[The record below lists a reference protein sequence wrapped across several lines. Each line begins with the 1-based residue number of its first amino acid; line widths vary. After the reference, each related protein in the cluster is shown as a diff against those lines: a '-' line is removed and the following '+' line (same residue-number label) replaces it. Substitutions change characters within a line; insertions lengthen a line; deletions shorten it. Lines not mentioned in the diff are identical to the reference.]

1 MSFKQAKIVS
11 GLVTASV
18 AAAAA
23 GSVQAA
29 VIRSADSST
38 QTQAVSLDQVMVQN
52 TVSLARNALAQELY
66 TSQFKALSASEQELA
81 VAAPTVYLNIH
92 SDASLGSEVLGK
104 LYSNDIVKVLADND
118 GKWTKISSGSLVGY
132 VMSDYLVE
140 DDSAQV
146 LADLVKT
153 DVASVKNDDIKVYK
167 KADDGSGTVTTVS
180 KGDTLT
186 VKDADESDNYI
197 KVSTDDGDGYIARSD
212 ADVVS
217 VYPTAVTEEE
227 DQKNT
232 SDKSAADLAEEAQD
246 EADSADEIAQ
256 KAREAADEAQ
266 KAADEAAENAKKA
279 AETSTAPAKSDEDS
293 DEEEKDASQTQA
305 DAAADAQKAELAAQ
319 AAQQKAEVAKTAAD
333 NAQKAADNTQAAADV
348 AKEKAKA
355 DTAAMG
361 QAVVDFATKYVGNPY
376 VWGGTSLEHGID
388 CSGFTMQVY
397 AHFGVSLPHYD
408 LSQRKY
414 GKSVSSLSEAQP
426 GDLVFYSGHVAIY
439 MGDGKIVHAAN
450 RRDGIKISNADYQS
464 VACIRRIFN

>member
-11 GLVTASV
+11 GLISASV

-29 VIRSADSST
+29 VIRSADSGT
-38 QTQAVSLDQVMVQN
+38 ETQAVSLDQMMVQN
-52 TVSLARNALAQELY
+52 TVSLARDTLAQELY
-66 TSQFKALSASEQELA
+66 TTQFKALAASEQELA

-118 GKWTKISSGSLVGY
+118 GKWTKISSGSVVGY

-167 KADDGSGTVTTVS
+167 KADDSSKAVTTVS
-180 KGDTLT
+180 RGDTLT
-186 VKDADESDNYI
+186 VKDADDSGDYI
-197 KVSTDDGDGYIARSD
+197 KVSTEDGDGYIARSD
-212 ADVVS
+212 ADVIS
-217 VYPTAVTEEE
+217 VYPTAVTAQE
-227 DQKNT
+227 DQENN
-232 SDKSAADLAEEAQD
+232 SDKSAADLAEQAQD
-246 EADSADEIAQ
+246 EADSADEIAK
-256 KAREAADEAQ
+256 KAQEAADAAQ
-266 KAADEAAENAKKA
+266 KEADEAADNAQKA
-279 AETSTAPAKSDEDS
+279 AETSTAPAKSDDNSENGDS
-293 DEEEKDASQTQA
+293 DSSDVQA
-305 DAAADAQKAELAAQ
+305 AATADAQKAELAAQ
-319 AAQQKAEVAKTAAD
+319 AAQEKAEVARTAAD
-333 NAQKAADNTQAAADV
+333 NAQKAADNAQAAADV
-348 AKEKAKA
+348 AKEKAEA

-414 GKSVSSLSEAQP
+414 GSSVSSLSEAQP
-426 GDLVFYSGHVAIY
+426 GDLIFYSGHVAIY

-464 VACIRRIFN
+464 IACIRRIFN

>member
-1 MSFKQAKIVS
+1 MGFKKARIVS
-11 GLVTASV
+11 GLVSASV

-23 GSVQAA
+23 VPVQAA
-29 VIRSADSST
+29 VLAAAEKNMEVET
-38 QTQAVSLDQVMVQN
+38 GSLDQLMLAG
-52 TVSLARNALAQELY
+52 TVSRARASLAGELY
-66 TSQFKALSASEQELA
+66 ASQFKALSASEQELA
-81 VAAPTVYLNIH
+81 VAAPTAYLNIH

-118 GKWTKISSGSLVGY
+118 GKWTKVSSGSIVGY

-140 DDSAQV
+140 DSSAQV

-153 DVASVKNDDIKVYK
+153 DVANVRENDVKIRKS
-167 KADDGSGTVTTVS
+167 ADDSSDTVATAK
-180 KGDTLT
+180 KGDRLT
-186 VKDADESDNYI
+186 VKDTDEGGDYV
-197 KVSTDDGDGYIARSD
+197 KVSTKDGDGYIARSD

-217 VYPTAVTEEE
+217 VYPTAVTREE
-227 DQKNT
+227 DEKNT
-232 SDKSAADLAEEAQD
+232 SDSSAADLAQKAQD
-246 EADSADEIAQ
+246 KADSADKIAK
-256 KAREAADEAQ
+256 KAKEEAQTAKKEADEASE
-266 KAADEAAENAKKA
+266 KAKQLAA
-279 AETSTAPAKSDEDS
+279 TSTIPAQTDD
-293 DEEEKDASQTQA
+293 DASPVQESADSQTA
-305 DAAADAQKAELAAQ
+305 VSADAQKAQLAAQ
-319 AAQQKAEVAKTAAD
+319 SAQEKAKVIQTAAD
-333 NAQKAADNTQAAADV
+333 NAQKAADNMQAAADV
-348 AKEKAKA
+348 AKERAKK
-355 DTAAMG
+355 DTVAMG

-414 GKSVSSLSEAQP
+414 GTSVASLSDAQP

-450 RRDGIKISNADYQS
+450 RRDGIKISNADYQK